1 MHVRNCI
8 LDFSKYLKKDWLAH
22 QIHIPRQ
29 KCGMYMLATTDE
41 EFNILMDIEVKAKVN
56 GDDIRILNQNELKIL
71 EPELNVENVLA
82 ALYSPEEFLVD
93 PFLMVLSNLYVALH
107 YGCQLKT
114 RCRVVNLKID
124 EEKSGIWKI
133 FVEERSQNGGKLFK
147 KFYLAKKVINCGGN
161 YSDELDRLV
170 PRNSNQNMLHPAFV
184 IKPGCLHFIYI
195 IF

>member
-1 MHVRNCI
+1 
-8 LDFSKYLKKDWLAH
+8 
-22 QIHIPRQ
+22 
-29 KCGMYMLATTDE
+29 MYMLATTDE
-41 EFNILMDIEVKAKVN
+41 EFNILMDIEIKAKVN
-56 GDDIRILNQNELKIL
+56 GDDIRILNRNELKIL

-124 EEKSGIWKI
+124 EENSGIWKI

-147 KFYLAKKVINCGGN
+147 KIYLAKKVINCGGN

-170 PRNSNQNMLHPAFV
+170 PRNSNQNMLHPYFV
-184 IKPGCLHFIYI
+184 IKPGYLHFIYI

>member
-1 MHVRNCI
+1 
-8 LDFSKYLKKDWLAH
+8 
-22 QIHIPRQ
+22 
-29 KCGMYMLATTDE
+29 MLATTDE

-124 EEKSGIWKI
+124 EGFPKRFYII
-133 FVEERSQNGGKLFK
+133 LFK
-147 KFYLAKKVINCGGN
+147 VDFF
-161 YSDELDRLV
+161 ST
-170 PRNSNQNMLHPAFV
+170 P
-184 IKPGCLHFIYI
+184 
-195 IF
+195 IFDYRIRAYRTPLLIE